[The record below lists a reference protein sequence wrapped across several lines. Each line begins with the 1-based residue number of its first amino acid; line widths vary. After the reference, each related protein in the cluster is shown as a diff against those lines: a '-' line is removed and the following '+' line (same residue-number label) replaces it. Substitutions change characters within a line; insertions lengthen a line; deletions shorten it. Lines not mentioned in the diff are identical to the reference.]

1 VLAVIAIIS
10 IAATAF
16 IHMTVYSVSK
26 AVEETTKTKYASGVI
41 GQAITV
47 DDWEITVLDVKEAK
61 YLKSGDSYYV
71 AEEGQKAVIVTL
83 RIKNIGKETKTPSDI
98 WSFVLVTNA
107 NKSYE
112 DASIFKFEPLF
123 PWNITDEVKTSAVTV
138 NTLDRLGSL
147 APGTY
152 IEGDVLFTIP
162 QNETPQK
169 LHLKVGIIGSTEV
182 SITLIR

>member
-1 VLAVIAIIS
+1 MIAVIS
-10 IAATAF
+10 IAGTAF

-26 AVEETTKTKYASGVI
+26 AVEEATKTKYVSGVI
-41 GQAITV
+41 GKALTV
-47 DDWEITVLDVKEAK
+47 GDWEITVLDVKEAK
-61 YLKSGDSYYV
+61 YLKSGDSYYA

-83 RIKNIGKETKTPSDI
+83 RIKNIGKETKTASDI
-98 WSFVLVTNA
+98 WSFTLVTNA

-123 PWNITDEVKTSAVTV
+123 PWSITDEVKTSATTV
-138 NTLDRLGSL
+138 STLDRSGSL

-152 IEGDVLFTIP
+152 IEGDILFTIP

-169 LHLKVGIIGSTEV
+169 LHLKVGIIGPTEV